1 MNWFD
6 REILAWM
13 NGFART
19 SYLFDVTVAAMAT
32 SNALKGGLATVL
44 LAWLWFSESRNQ
56 RRTREVILVTFLAAA
71 AAIVS
76 GRLLA
81 TMLPFR
87 LRPAHNPAI
96 GFVAPYGYPDILRGW
111 SAFPSDHAML
121 FMAIATG
128 LWFISR
134 RLGAAAYA
142 YVLVVILAPR
152 VYLGM
157 HHPTDVVLGG
167 VLGIAL
173 AVAANV
179 QPIRSRVADW
189 PLRWSTRHAA
199 SFYAVA
205 FLVALQVATMFDAP
219 RQLLREM
226 KEAMEARPEVTRIG
240 ASAPG
245 PVGPKLTTNGDLR
258 PLDTKV
264 GTNGDGRPPR
274 SLGAKPRGAEL
285 TPTRGALATDR

>member
-6 REILAWM
+6 REILVWM

-19 SYLFDVTVAAMAT
+19 SYPLDVTVAAIAT

-44 LAWLWFSESRNQ
+44 LAWLWFAESRHQ

-81 TMLPFR
+81 TVLPFR
-87 LRPAHNPAI
+87 VRPAHNPAL

-128 LWFISR
+128 LWFLSR

-157 HHPTDVVLGG
+157 HHPTDVLLGG

-173 AVAANV
+173 AAVANV
-179 QPIRSRVADW
+179 QPIRARLADW
-189 PLRWSTRHAA
+189 PLRWSARHAA
-199 SFYAVA
+199 SFYALGFV
-205 FLVALQVATMFDAP
+205 VALQVATMFDAP
-219 RQLLREM
+219 RQLLREVR
-226 KEAMEARPEVTRIG
+226 EAMEARPGVMRAG
-240 ASAPG
+240 ASTPG
-245 PVGPKLTTNGDLR
+245 PVGPALSTNGDR
-258 PLDTKV
+258 PRAKL
-264 GTNGDGRPPR
+264 GTNGGLRDPRPVNSKP
-274 SLGAKPRGAEL
+274 PRGAEV